1 MDTERMSDQT
11 PETEIALPDVEGAHR
26 LPSGGYAVL
35 RPASML
41 TGSHVKR
48 VRTALNSDG
57 DGDITNIAIGLLL
70 ACVVVD
76 WQIPGVKELAPPSM
90 ANPWQSLDRLPIDD
104 FLALEEV
111 VKPVMRRVLGMKAE
125 AAPGTPD
132 PQ

>member
-1 MDTERMSDQT
+1 MSDEST
-11 PETEIALPDVEGAHR
+11 PETEIPLPGVEGEHR

-35 RPASML
+35 RPTSML

-76 WQIPGVKELAPPSM
+76 WQIPGVPQLAPPSM
-90 ANPWQSLDRLPIDD
+90 ANPWQALDRLPIDD
-104 FLALEEV
+104 FLALEEI
-111 VKPVMRRVLGMKAE
+111 VKPVMRRVLGMPEPKT
-125 AAPGTPD
+125 PGTPD